1 MLCILNETDWTEA
14 HQNDKNHDKHSN
26 IVVYTYITIYE
37 FYFLQ
42 QFKAYSY
49 IRLSTL
55 EALEFLKILALVTVT
70 VDSV

>member
-14 HQNDKNHDKHSN
+14 HRNDKNYDKHLN